1 MKVPLQVPELEAGP
15 FRLRAW
21 QVKDL
26 SLVREAS
33 TDPHIPKITTVPANY
48 TDEESQEFLQRQ
60 WDRGASG
67 EGYSF
72 VIAEA
77 GGDRGIGA
85 IGLWLR
91 NIDLGRAS
99 VGYWVASSA
108 RGRHAAR
115 HALCAIRDWAFA
127 TLHIPRLELYVEPWN
142 TASIRTAETAG
153 FRREGLLRSWETVGD
168 ERRDMLMFSFIEGDA
183 LPERS

>member
-1 MKVPLQVPELEAGP
+1 MKVPLQVPELGAGP

-33 TDPHIPKITTVPANY
+33 SDPHVPEITTVPANY
-48 TDEESQEFLQRQ
+48 TEEEGREFLQRQ
-60 WDRGASG
+60 WNRAARG

-77 GGDRGIGA
+77 EGDRGIGA

-99 VGYWVASSA
+99 VGYWVISSA
-108 RGRHAAR
+108 RGRHAAL
-115 HALCAIRDWAFA
+115 HALRAVRDWALA

-142 TASIRTAETAG
+142 TASIHTAEAGG
-153 FRREGLLRSWETVGD
+153 FRREGLLRSWETVGG
-168 ERRDMLMFSFIEGDA
+168 ERQDMLMFSLVQGDV
-183 LPERS
+183 LPEPC